1 MDGSQIMSFMESLT
15 VAAIAL
21 SIVFIVLFCLFLLI
35 RLFSTVLV
43 AASGS
48 QNTDKSTQQGG
59 TAAR

>member
-1 MDGSQIMSFMESLT
+1 MDGSQIMSLMDSLI
-15 VAAIAL
+15 VASIAL

-48 QNTDKSTQQGG
+48 QNADKGIQQGG